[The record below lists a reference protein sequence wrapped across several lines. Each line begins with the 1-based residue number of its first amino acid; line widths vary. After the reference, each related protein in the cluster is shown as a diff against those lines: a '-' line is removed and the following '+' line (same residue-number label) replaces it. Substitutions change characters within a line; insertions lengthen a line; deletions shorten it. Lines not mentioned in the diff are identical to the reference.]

1 MNNELSRQHSTF
13 IDLAASQGIGA
24 SASEHIILD
33 PLHEAVS

>member
-1 MNNELSRQHSTF
+1 MNSEVSRHYSTF
-13 IDLAASQGIGA
+13 IDPAASQGIGA